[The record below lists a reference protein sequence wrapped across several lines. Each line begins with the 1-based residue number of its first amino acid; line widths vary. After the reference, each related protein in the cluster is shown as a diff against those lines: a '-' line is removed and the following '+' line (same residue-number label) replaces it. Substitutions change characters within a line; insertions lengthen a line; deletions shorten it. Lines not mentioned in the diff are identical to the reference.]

1 MNTPFVSAVIAPTES
16 PATALFFAF
25 QDDQLL
31 VYLDGDTARLPE
43 LGDFTALG
51 LPTRAQHYLGTVG
64 ATHCYAVEIAAEAN
78 APTDMAFKG
87 LRDLFELLDEDHF
100 WLGAR
105 AVQIVAWNRTHKF
118 CSQCGTPTQAHPRD
132 RARIC
137 PDCGL
142 QFFPRLSPAIIVLVE
157 KGGELLLARSPRFPP
172 GRYSVLAGFVEP
184 GETLEEAVARE
195 VREEVNIQVDNIRY
209 FGSQLWP
216 FPNSLMLG
224 FTASYAGGEIGI
236 DEDEIVDANWYSPD
250 NLPELPPN
258 ISIARKLI
266 DTFLAKQNPHDQSR

>member
-1 MNTPFVSAVIAPTES
+1 MNTPFVPAVVAPTEK
-16 PATALFFAF
+16 PANALFFAF
-25 QDDQLL
+25 QDDKLL
-31 VYLDGDTARLPE
+31 VYLDGDTARLPQ
-43 LGDFTALG
+43 GDDFAALG
-51 LPTRAQHYLGTVG
+51 LPIKAQHYLGTAG
-64 ATHCYAVEIAAEAN
+64 ATHYYAVELTKSNTPKE
-78 APTDMAFKG
+78 MSFKG
-87 LRDLFELLDEDHF
+87 LRDLFEFIDEAHF
-100 WLGAR
+100 QLGAR
-105 AVQIVAWNRTHKF
+105 AVQIVAWNRTHQF

-209 FGSQLWP
+209 FGSQSWP

-250 NLPELPPN
+250 NLPELPPT
-258 ISIARKLI
+258 ISIARQLI
-266 DTFLAKQNPHDQSR
+266 DAFLAKKAHDQSR

>member
-1 MNTPFVSAVIAPTES
+1 MNTPFVPAVVAPTEK
-16 PATALFFAF
+16 PANALFFAF
-25 QDDQLL
+25 QDDKLL
-31 VYLDGDTARLPE
+31 VYLDGDTARLPQ
-43 LGDFTALG
+43 GDDFAALG
-51 LPTRAQHYLGTVG
+51 LPIKAQHYLGTAG
-64 ATHCYAVEIAAEAN
+64 ATHYYAVELKKSN
-78 APTDMAFKG
+78 TPKGMSFKG
-87 LRDLFELLDEDHF
+87 LRDIFELIDEAHF
-100 WLGAR
+100 QLGAR
-105 AVQIVAWNRTHKF
+105 AVQIVAWNRTHQF

-209 FGSQLWP
+209 FGSQSWP

-250 NLPELPPN
+250 NLPELPPT
-258 ISIARKLI
+258 ISIARQLI
-266 DTFLAKQNPHDQSR
+266 DAFLAKKAHDQSR

>member
-1 MNTPFVSAVIAPTES
+1 MNTPFVPAVVAPTEK
-16 PATALFFAF
+16 PANALFFAF
-25 QDDQLL
+25 QDDKLL
-31 VYLDGDTARLPE
+31 VYLDGDTARLPQ
-43 LGDFTALG
+43 GDDFAALG
-51 LPTRAQHYLGTVG
+51 LPIKAQHYLGTAG
-64 ATHCYAVEIAAEAN
+64 ATHYYAVELTKSN
-78 APTDMAFKG
+78 TPKDMSFKG
-87 LRDLFELLDEDHF
+87 LRDLFELIDEAHF
-100 WLGAR
+100 QLGAR
-105 AVQIVAWNRTHKF
+105 AVQIVAWNRTHQF

-195 VREEVNIQVDNIRY
+195 VREEVDIQVDNIRY
-209 FGSQLWP
+209 FSSQSWP

-250 NLPELPPN
+250 NLPELPPT
-258 ISIARKLI
+258 ISIARQLI
-266 DTFLAKQNPHDQSR
+266 DAFLAKKAHDQSR

>member
-1 MNTPFVSAVIAPTES
+1 MNTPFVPAVVAPTEK
-16 PATALFFAF
+16 PANALFFAF
-25 QDDQLL
+25 QDDKLL
-31 VYLDGDTARLPE
+31 VYLDGDTARLPQ
-43 LGDFTALG
+43 GDDFAALG
-51 LPTRAQHYLGTVG
+51 LPIKAQHYLGTAG
-64 ATHCYAVEIAAEAN
+64 ATHYYAVELTKQKN
-78 APTDMAFKG
+78 PKGMSFKG
-87 LRDLFELLDEDHF
+87 LRDLFELIDEAHF
-100 WLGAR
+100 QLGAR
-105 AVQIVAWNRTHKF
+105 AVQIVAWNRTHQF

-209 FGSQLWP
+209 FGSQSWP

-250 NLPELPPN
+250 NLPELPPT
-258 ISIARKLI
+258 ISIARQLI
-266 DTFLAKQNPHDQSR
+266 DAFLAKKAHDQSR

>member
-1 MNTPFVSAVIAPTES
+1 MKTPFVSAIIAPTEKPPS
-16 PATALFFAF
+16 ALFFAF
-25 QDDQLL
+25 QDARLL
-31 VYLDGDTARLPE
+31 VYQDGDTAHLPQRD
-43 LGDFTALG
+43 DFAALG
-51 LPTRAQHYLGTVG
+51 LPIRAQHYLGTAG
-64 ATHCYAVEIAAEAN
+64 ATHCYAVELGETN
-78 APTDMAFKG
+78 TPKGMALKS
-87 LRDLFELLDEDHF
+87 LRNLFELIDEDHF
-100 WLGAR
+100 QLGAR
-105 AVQIVAWNRTHKF
+105 AVQIVAWNRTHQF
-118 CSQCGTPTQAHPRD
+118 CSQCGTPTHAHPRD
-132 RARIC
+132 RARVC

-157 KGGELLLARSPRFPP
+157 KGSELLLARSPRFPP

-209 FGSQLWP
+209 FSSQSWP

-224 FTASYAGGEIGI
+224 FTASYAGGEIRI

-266 DTFLAKQNPHDQSR
+266 DTFLAKQKPDDQSR

>member
-1 MNTPFVSAVIAPTES
+1 MS
-16 PATALFFAF
+16 
-25 QDDQLL
+25 
-31 VYLDGDTARLPE
+31 
-43 LGDFTALG
+43 
-51 LPTRAQHYLGTVG
+51 
-64 ATHCYAVEIAAEAN
+64 
-78 APTDMAFKG
+78 FKG
-87 LRDLFELLDEDHF
+87 LRDIFELIDEAHF
-100 WLGAR
+100 QLGAR
-105 AVQIVAWNRTHKF
+105 AVQIVAWNRTHQF

-209 FGSQLWP
+209 FGSQSWP

-250 NLPELPPN
+250 NLPELPPT
-258 ISIARKLI
+258 ISIARQLI
-266 DTFLAKQNPHDQSR
+266 DAFLAKKAHDQSR